1 MSDGMVRREFL
12 KVSVATGAV
21 LVAGGA
27 MKDSVM
33 AQDKAQIAE
42 VDKLTV

>member
-1 MSDGMVRREFL
+1 MSDGMARREFL
-12 KVSVATGAV
+12 KVSMATGAL

-33 AQDKAQIAE
+33 AQDE
-42 VDKLTV
+42 STNCRSR